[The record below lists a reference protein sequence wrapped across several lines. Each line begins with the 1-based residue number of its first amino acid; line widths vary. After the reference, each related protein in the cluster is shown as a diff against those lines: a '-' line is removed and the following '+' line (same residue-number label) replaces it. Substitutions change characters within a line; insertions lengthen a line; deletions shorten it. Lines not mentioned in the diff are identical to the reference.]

1 MRPLTETTE
10 DLVVLSVEK
19 RVRVVPAGVLV
30 YGVFAKALISQD
42 KTCLSTY
49 FFRMRR

>member
-19 RVRVVPAGVLV
+19 ECVLSRPV
-30 YGVFAKALISQD
+30 SWFTVFLLKL
-42 KTCLSTY
+42 
-49 FFRMRR
+49 

>member
-19 RVRVVPAGVLV
+19 ECVLSWFTV
-30 YGVFAKALISQD
+30 FFAKALIPQD